1 MMVRSVRGSR
11 DLDDILH
18 GSIARGTREDVA
30 VVITASERRGV
41 RIGRVHLG
49 RCVVTVSLGLSD
61 WHLTTHDPGDE
72 ILHLRHILLHIEE
85 HLIEDLSLVS
95 EGRSVLTE
103 HGLLTKGRMIVYAQ
117 IPWQVA
123 RDGLCRHGT
132 LLLED
137 ADAVGEVAQL
147 TDIPWPAIAL
157 EELSSLGRQTQ
168 GRHMVALS
176 THRSKETEEQGNI
189 LHTATQGR
197 HLDGYGIETE
207 EEVFAEAA
215 TLDSLLQVHIR
226 CSDDAHI
233 GLLGLACP
241 DGDEFPRLED
251 TQETGLRREGKL
263 PYFVE
268 EDRTARGFLEVSLA
282 VGDSARERALQVTEE
297 LGVDGPL
304 RDSPT
309 VHSDIRAV
317 LANTILM
324 DDLREALLP
333 DTALTD
339 HQHRHIG
346 GCHLHG
352 RADSIVE

>member
-1 MMVRSVRGSR
+1 
-11 DLDDILH
+11 
-18 GSIARGTREDVA
+18 
-30 VVITASERRGV
+30 
-41 RIGRVHLG
+41 
-49 RCVVTVSLGLSD
+49 
-61 WHLTTHDPGDE
+61 
-72 ILHLRHILLHIEE
+72 
-85 HLIEDLSLVS
+85 
-95 EGRSVLTE
+95 
-103 HGLLTKGRMIVYAQ
+103 MIVYTQ
-117 IPWQVA
+117 IPRQVA
-123 RDGLCRHGT
+123 RDGLCRHGAI
-132 LLLED
+132 LLED

-168 GRHMVALS
+168 GRHVVALGA
-176 THRSKETEEQGNI
+176 HRSEETEEQGDI

-215 TLDSLLQVHIR
+215 TLDSLLQIHIR
-226 CSDDAHI
+226 RSDDAHI

-268 EDRTARGFLEVSLA
+268 EDRTARGFLEVPLA
-282 VGDSARERALQVTEE
+282 VSDSARERALQVTEE

-317 LANTILM
+317 LADTILM
-324 DDLREALLP
+324 DDLREAFLP
-333 DTALTD
+333 DTALPD
-339 HQHRHIG
+339 DQHRHIG
-346 GCHLHG
+346 GRHLHC
-352 RADSIVE
+352 RADSVVE